1 MNFLRK
7 IASISFLAV
16 ALLLACSSYGLCSPT
31 YQITEEQL
39 TTLETNLAQ
48 LEKNNQELRNLL
60 NQSNLNLTQAG
71 EQSIVLKN
79 QIETLNEQLT
89 ESAKQIA
96 VLRTHLIEAQKSTSE
111 AQNSLERANKE
122 LEKAGK
128 SLKQLDR
135 QRKSIEFKNK
145 ILKIAVIGLIGVI
158 AIRG

>member
-16 ALLLACSSYGLCSPT
+16 ALLFVCSSYGLCSPT

-71 EQSIVLKN
+71 EQSIILRN
-79 QIETLNEQLT
+79 QIETLNEQLI
-89 ESAKQIA
+89 ESQKQIQE
-96 VLRTHLIEAQKSTSE
+96 LRNHLIEAQKSTSV
-111 AQNSLERANKE
+111 AQNSLETANRE
-122 LEKAGK
+122 LAKAGESFK
-128 SLKQLDR
+128 KLGK
-135 QRKSIEFKNK
+135 QRKSLEFKNK
-145 ILKIAVIGLIGVI
+145 ILKVAVLGLIGVI